1 MSRNRYTLFACYFGY
16 ITQAI
21 INSLLPLL
29 FVTLQHQF
37 RLSVSQ
43 IGFMVSYNF
52 IMQILV
58 DLFAAKYAD
67 RIGYRRCM
75 IWAHITAAVGIA
87 GLGFFPFVLPDP
99 YIGLL
104 VCVTISAMGG
114 GLIEALVG
122 PIVQALPL
130 ERKESAIG
138 ILHSFYCW
146 GHAGV
151 VIFTTLFFQLAGTEN
166 WRLLCALWAVIPA
179 AKEFGV
185 SYMNLCKD
193 LLALVGEVLPQ
204 PKSAVRRGSY
214 IVYYKES
221 ENIEDMLTYIGAV
234 LSSLEMMNIKIEKDI
249 KNRVNRRMNC
259 DNANMDK
266 TLNASLSQVA
276 DIKYIFEQ
284 KSESFL
290 PEELY
295 QVAKLRLE
303 NPEMSLREL
312 CESVEPPLSRSGM
325 NHRLKKISEIA
336 NNIRNG
342 KI

>member
-1 MSRNRYTLFACYFGY
+1 MS
-16 ITQAI
+16 
-21 INSLLPLL
+21 
-29 FVTLQHQF
+29 
-37 RLSVSQ
+37 
-43 IGFMVSYNF
+43 
-52 IMQILV
+52 
-58 DLFAAKYAD
+58 FAANLKD
-67 RIGYRRCM
+67 ELCKD
-75 IWAHITAAVGIA
+75 V
-87 GLGFFPFVLPDP
+87 P
-99 YIGLL
+99 
-104 VCVTISAMGG
+104 
-114 GLIEALVG
+114 E
-122 PIVQALPL
+122 
-130 ERKESAIG
+130 EESAIHALLYGFLIFSHKFNADEISFSVVHEPTARLFAEALATHCG
-138 ILHSFYCW
+138 ISAKIIFHERARGTLYKVSVEKASERRKVLEAFY
-146 GHAGV
+146 HV
-151 VIFTTLFFQLAGTEN
+151 PKEPTLRINRANIEN
-166 WRLLCALWAVIPA
+166 EEDVPYFLRGAYLVCGSLTDPNKEYHL
-179 AKEFGV
+179 EFGV

-336 NNIRNG
+336 NNIRSG

>member
-1 MSRNRYTLFACYFGY
+1 MS
-16 ITQAI
+16 
-21 INSLLPLL
+21 
-29 FVTLQHQF
+29 
-37 RLSVSQ
+37 
-43 IGFMVSYNF
+43 
-52 IMQILV
+52 
-58 DLFAAKYAD
+58 FAANLKD
-67 RIGYRRCM
+67 ELCKD
-75 IWAHITAAVGIA
+75 V
-87 GLGFFPFVLPDP
+87 P
-99 YIGLL
+99 
-104 VCVTISAMGG
+104 
-114 GLIEALVG
+114 E
-122 PIVQALPL
+122 
-130 ERKESAIG
+130 EESAIHALLYGFLIFSHKFNADEISFSVVHEPTARLFAEALATHCG
-138 ILHSFYCW
+138 ISAKIIFHERARGTLYKVSVEKASERRKVLEAFY
-146 GHAGV
+146 HMPKEP
-151 VIFTTLFFQLAGTEN
+151 TLRINRANIEN
-166 WRLLCALWAVIPA
+166 EEDVPYFLRGAYLVCGSLTDPNKEYHL
-179 AKEFGV
+179 EFGV

-336 NNIRNG
+336 NNIRSG

>member
-1 MSRNRYTLFACYFGY
+1 MS
-16 ITQAI
+16 
-21 INSLLPLL
+21 
-29 FVTLQHQF
+29 
-37 RLSVSQ
+37 
-43 IGFMVSYNF
+43 
-52 IMQILV
+52 
-58 DLFAAKYAD
+58 FAANLKD
-67 RIGYRRCM
+67 ELCKD
-75 IWAHITAAVGIA
+75 V
-87 GLGFFPFVLPDP
+87 P
-99 YIGLL
+99 
-104 VCVTISAMGG
+104 
-114 GLIEALVG
+114 E
-122 PIVQALPL
+122 
-130 ERKESAIG
+130 EESAIHALLYGFLIFSHKFNADEISFSVVHEPTARLFAEALATHCG
-138 ILHSFYCW
+138 ISAKIIFHERARGTLYKVSVEKASERRKVLEAFY
-146 GHAGV
+146 HMPKEP
-151 VIFTTLFFQLAGTEN
+151 TLRINRANIEN
-166 WRLLCALWAVIPA
+166 EEDVPYFLRGAYLVCGSLTDPNKEYHL
-179 AKEFGV
+179 EFGV

-276 DIKYIFEQ
+276 DIKYIFEK

-336 NNIRNG
+336 NNIRSG